1 MKFLFAAPTF
11 LCVTALVVFD
21 AGAMSM
27 PAARAAG
34 SSASL
39 ASIQD
44 GAQASLPDAVSGVW
58 LLTFATGKGD
68 TGHLTLQLQRDGG
81 KLGGTAK
88 MEDGM
93 MKGSTFPITGS
104 VEGSKI
110 SFNADVK
117 GHSRSFTGTI
127 EDKKMSGTTDKGKA
141 WVAARP

>member
-1 MKFLFAAPTF
+1 MKFLFAPTF
-11 LCVTALVVFD
+11 LSITALVVFD
-21 AGAMSM
+21 AGAVSM
-27 PAARAAG
+27 PAAGPAG

-44 GAQASLPDAVSGVW
+44 GTQASLPDAVSGIW
-58 LLTFATGKGD
+58 LLAFATGKGD

-93 MKGSTFPITGS
+93 MKGFTFPITGD

-110 SFNADVK
+110 SFNAEAK
-117 GHSRSFTGTI
+117 GHSHSFTGTI
-127 EDKKMSGTTDKGKA
+127 EDKKMSGATEKGKA

>member
-27 PAARAAG
+27 PAACAAD
-34 SSASL
+34 SS

-81 KLGGTAK
+81 KLSGTAK
-88 MEDGM
+88 MGDGM
-93 MKGSTFPITGS
+93 MKGSTFPITGD

-110 SFNADVK
+110 SFNAEVK
-117 GHSRSFTGTI
+117 GHSRSFTGTV
-127 EDKKMSGTTDKGKA
+127 EDKKMSGTTDKGRA

>member
-27 PAARAAG
+27 PATRAAG

-58 LLTFATGKGD
+58 LLTFATGGPVAR
-68 TGHLTLQLQRDGG
+68 QDGG
-81 KLGGTAK
+81 GAGESLW
-88 MEDGM
+88 
-93 MKGSTFPITGS
+93 
-104 VEGSKI
+104 V
-110 SFNADVK
+110 ADK
-117 GHSRSFTGTI
+117 PWR
-127 EDKKMSGTTDKGKA
+127 SGTSVRASGQESGTH
-141 WVAARP
+141 V